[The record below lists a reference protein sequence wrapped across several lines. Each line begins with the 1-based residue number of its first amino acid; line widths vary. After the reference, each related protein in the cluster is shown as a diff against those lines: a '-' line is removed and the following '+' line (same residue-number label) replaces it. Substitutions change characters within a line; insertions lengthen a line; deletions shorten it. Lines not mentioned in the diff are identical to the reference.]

1 MGPYFISFV
10 DQALSEHF
18 SITLNA
24 YNNINRCDCYNI
36 QKKKQMKLADKI
48 YTRPFLLI
56 SLGSFFR
63 DNVDPVGHFQLQE
76 HWKDSISVKLEN
88 WCPCRNK
95 TLLIAAKVCFSVIY
109 FKRNHFDNFHVV
121 NMNSN
126 SHTTN
131 TNGIFNMFVFFSSQK
146 TWHVMGDFQRKPIN
160 TFQETGESIQ
170 RNPIRISEK

>member
-1 MGPYFISFV
+1 MHITISTDVTVIIF
-10 DQALSEHF
+10 
-18 SITLNA
+18 
-24 YNNINRCDCYNI
+24 R
-36 QKKKQMKLADKI
+36 KKEQMKLADKI
-48 YTRPFLLI
+48 YTRLFLLI

-109 FKRNHFDNFHVV
+109 FKRNHFHNFHVVVV

-126 SHTTN
+126 SHTSN
-131 TNGIFNMFVFFSSQK
+131 TNGIFNMIAFFL
-146 TWHVMGDFQRKPIN
+146 HRKH
-160 TFQETGESIQ
+160 GM
-170 RNPIRISEK
+170 